1 MDTTD
6 APPVPVPKTKTK
18 AKARYLK
25 RKKER
30 RKLSKSKNKDKKAK
44 ERSRSGDDVEY
55 EEDREDG
62 EGEGREEEEEE
73 GSVVAQVGMGD
84 EGEQGEE
91 EEAGEE
97 EEEEEEIQKV
107 ERRPKKRRKVS
118 IGPDAVEAVHHTT
131 RTKHTETSPPIQNS
145 PPPIPQTALPIFPL
159 PTHPSAPSNLKTT
172 LALQGLDRALVDA
185 EIVPPGRTV
194 AVKIGSDK
202 DRMEEFQFGFGEG
215 DEEREEWTRTGLS
228 EKMSRRLVE
237 LGITELFAVQTC
249 LLPFL
254 LPRNATHKAL
264 YQPYNPPRDVC
275 VCAPTGSGKTLAYAI
290 PIVEILSTRITTRL
304 RALIVLPTRDL
315 VMQVRET
322 FEEISKGRG
331 LKIGTAT
338 GQHSFTHEQGQLV
351 GDIRYSL
358 LGGSSKLDILISTPG
373 RLIDHLND
381 TPNFTLQHLR
391 FLVIDE
397 ADRLLAQSFQDWL
410 GSVVGTL
417 RPPSHVFDGIG
428 SSNLIPDALSPAFH
442 HLLPLHHRHHP
453 NVLYPD
459 PTSFSPFPTEHKH
472 ASCQKLLFS
481 ATLTRDPGKI
491 AALELRDPKYFVVQG
506 GPAASGIDGEDEE
519 EDVILDVVSERFT
532 MPATLKEHMIICTTY
547 NKPLVFFHL
556 VHTRL
561 KTFVQS
567 QESQISQSQNSFSAL
582 VFTKSAE
589 STNRLVRL
597 FEFFQ
602 VAREKES
609 KESKEDTGMDTTNT
623 GGMDTMDTT
632 VIARAYSSDLPPSE
646 RKSILEEFKAGKIQI
661 LISSDLISRGIDLPN
676 ITHVISYDTPVDIRK
691 YVHRLGRTARA
702 GRVGEGWTLVEE
714 QEARHFKLML
724 KTANHLSHVKRVR
737 IGEGALEGLVKS
749 YETALGN
756 LKEVYTHSHS
766 RS

>member
-1 MDTTD
+1 
-6 APPVPVPKTKTK
+6 PKAKTK
-18 AKARYLK
+18 AKQRYLK

-30 RKLSKSKNKDKKAK
+30 RKVNKTKNKKTVAAAA
-44 ERSRSGDDVEY
+44 RSQARD
-55 EEDREDG
+55 DG
-62 EGEGREEEEEE
+62 EKEEEEEE
-73 GSVVAQVGMGD
+73 VEEEVDGVDV
-84 EGEQGEE
+84 EE
-91 EEAGEE
+91 EEVEGVDGVDVEEE
-97 EEEEEEIQKV
+97 EEEEEEIQKL

-118 IGPDAVEAVHHTT
+118 IEPDAVERVRRATHTK
-131 RTKHTETSPPIQNS
+131 RTKHTDPIQNS

-185 EIVPPGRTV
+185 EVVPPGRTM

-202 DRMEEFQFGFGEG
+202 DRWKFLFGFGS
-215 DEEREEWTRTGLS
+215 DSIEEWTKTGLS

-254 LPRNATHKAL
+254 LPRNPTHKAL

-290 PIVEILSTRITTRL
+290 PIVEILSSRITTRL

-351 GDIRYSL
+351 EDIPYSL
-358 LGGSSKLDILISTPG
+358 LGGCSKLDILISTPG

-410 GSVVGTL
+410 GSVVGAL
-417 RPPSHVFDGIG
+417 RPPSHVFDGFG
-428 SSNLIPDALSPAFH
+428 SSSLIPDALSPAF
-442 HLLPLHHRHHP
+442 LPSF
-453 NVLYPD
+453 
-459 PTSFSPFPTEHKH
+459 PTAFSSFPTEHKH

-506 GPAASGIDGEDEE
+506 GPAARGIDEEDKE

-561 KTFVQS
+561 KTLVQS
-567 QESQISQSQNSFSAL
+567 QSQSQKIQTQNSFNAL

-609 KESKEDTGMDTTNT
+609 KEDT
-623 GGMDTMDTT
+623 GMDTMDTT

-676 ITHVISYDTPVDIRK
+676 ITHVISYDSPVDIRK

-724 KTANHLSHVKRVR
+724 KTAHHLSHVRRVR
-737 IGEGALEGLVKS
+737 IGEGALDGLVKS
-749 YETALGN
+749 YEVRL
-756 LKEVYTHSHS
+756 
-766 RS
+766 

>member
-18 AKARYLK
+18 AKQRYLK

-44 ERSRSGDDVEY
+44 ER
-55 EEDREDG
+55 DG
-62 EGEGREEEEEE
+62 EEEGREEEEEE

-91 EEAGEE
+91 EEEVE
-97 EEEEEEIQKV
+97 EEEEEEIQKM

-118 IGPDAVEAVHHTT
+118 IEPDAVEPVHHTT
-131 RTKHTETSPPIQNS
+131 RTKHTDPIQNS

-159 PTHPSAPSNLKTT
+159 PTHPSAPTNLKTT

-185 EIVPPGRTV
+185 EIVPPGRTM

-202 DRMEEFQFGFGEG
+202 DRWKLLFGFGS
-215 DEEREEWTRTGLS
+215 DSIEEWTRTGLS

-290 PIVEILSTRITTRL
+290 PIVEILSSRITTRL

-338 GQHSFTHEQGQLV
+338 GQHSFTHEQGQIV

-358 LGGSSKLDILISTPG
+358 LGGCSKLDILISTPG
-373 RLIDHLND
+373 RLIDHLNG

-410 GSVVGTL
+410 GSVVGAL
-417 RPPSHVFDGIG
+417 RPPSDVFDGFE
-428 SSNLIPDALSPAFH
+428 SSNPIPIPDALSPAFH

-506 GPAASGIDGEDEE
+506 GPAARGIDGEDEE

-561 KTFVQS
+561 KTLVQS
-567 QESQISQSQNSFSAL
+567 QSQSQKIQTQNSFNAL

-609 KESKEDTGMDTTNT
+609 KESKEDT
-623 GGMDTMDTT
+623 GMDTMDTT

-676 ITHVISYDTPVDIRK
+676 ITHVISYDSPVDIRK

-702 GRVGEGWTLVEE
+702 GRVGQGWTLVEE

-724 KTANHLSHVKRVR
+724 KTAHHLSHVKRVR
-737 IGEGALEGLVKS
+737 IGEREEKELEGLVKS
-749 YETALGN
+749 YEVRLH
-756 LKEVYTHSHS
+756 E
-766 RS
+766 RFC

>member
-1 MDTTD
+1 MEG
-6 APPVPVPKTKTK
+6 PPVPKAKTK
-18 AKARYLK
+18 AKERYLK

-30 RKLSKSKNKDKKAK
+30 RKVNKSKNKKTVAAAA
-44 ERSRSGDDVEY
+44 RSQARDVGE
-55 EEDREDG
+55 EDG
-62 EGEGREEEEEE
+62 EREEEEEE
-73 GSVVAQVGMGD
+73 IHEEVE
-84 EGEQGEE
+84 EG
-91 EEAGEE
+91 
-97 EEEEEEIQKV
+97 EEEEEIQEEIVIEK
-107 ERRPKKRRKVS
+107 RPKKRRKLS
-118 IGPDAVEAVHHTT
+118 IEPEAA
-131 RTKHTETSPPIQNS
+131 RTKHTKRTKHTDPIQNS

-185 EIVPPGRTV
+185 EVVPPGRTM

-202 DRMEEFQFGFGEG
+202 DRWKFLFGFGS
-215 DEEREEWTRTGLS
+215 DSIEEWTKTGLS

-254 LPRNATHKAL
+254 LPRNATQRAL

-351 GDIRYSL
+351 EDIPYSL
-358 LGGSSKLDILISTPG
+358 LGGCSKLDILISTPG

-410 GSVVGTL
+410 GSVVGAL
-417 RPPSHVFDGIG
+417 RPPSHVFDGFG
-428 SSNLIPDALSPAFH
+428 SSNLIPIPDALSPAFH
-442 HLLPLHHRHHP
+442 HLLPLHHHHHP
-453 NVLYPD
+453 NFLYPD
-459 PTSFSPFPTEHKH
+459 PTAFSSFPTEHKH

-506 GPAASGIDGEDEE
+506 GPAARGIDEEDKE

-561 KTFVQS
+561 KTLVQS
-567 QESQISQSQNSFSAL
+567 QSQSQKIQTQNSFNAL

-609 KESKEDTGMDTTNT
+609 KEDT
-623 GGMDTMDTT
+623 GMDTMDTT

-676 ITHVISYDTPVDIRK
+676 ITHVISYDSPVDIRK

-702 GRVGEGWTLVEE
+702 GRDGQGWTLVEE

-737 IGEGALEGLVKS
+737 IGEREEKELEGLVKS

-756 LKEVYTHSHS
+756 LKEVYAHSHS

>member
-1 MDTTD
+1 MEG
-6 APPVPVPKTKTK
+6 PPVPKAKTK
-18 AKARYLK
+18 AKERYLK

-30 RKLSKSKNKDKKAK
+30 RKVNKSKNKKTVAAAA
-44 ERSRSGDDVEY
+44 RSQARDVGE
-55 EEDREDG
+55 EDG
-62 EGEGREEEEEE
+62 EREEEEEE
-73 GSVVAQVGMGD
+73 IHEEVE
-84 EGEQGEE
+84 EG
-91 EEAGEE
+91 
-97 EEEEEEIQKV
+97 EEEEEIQEEIVIEK
-107 ERRPKKRRKVS
+107 RPKKRRKLS
-118 IGPDAVEAVHHTT
+118 IEPEAA
-131 RTKHTETSPPIQNS
+131 RTKHTKRTDPIQNS
-145 PPPIPQTALPIFPL
+145 PPPISQTALPIFPL

-185 EIVPPGRTV
+185 EVVPPGRTM

-202 DRMEEFQFGFGEG
+202 DR
-215 DEEREEWTRTGLS
+215 WKTGLS

-249 LLPFL
+249 LLPFV
-254 LPRNATHKAL
+254 LPRNPTHKAL

-290 PIVEILSTRITTRL
+290 PIVEILSSRITTRL

-351 GDIRYSL
+351 EDIPYSL
-358 LGGSSKLDILISTPG
+358 LGGCSKLDILISTPG

-410 GSVVGTL
+410 GSVVGAL
-417 RPPSHVFDGIG
+417 RPPSHVFDGFG
-428 SSNLIPDALSPAFH
+428 SSNLIPIPDALSPAFH
-442 HLLPLHHRHHP
+442 HLLPLHHHHHP
-453 NVLYPD
+453 NFLYPD
-459 PTSFSPFPTEHKH
+459 PTAFSSFPTEHKH

-506 GPAASGIDGEDEE
+506 GPAARGIDEEDKE

-561 KTFVQS
+561 KTLVQS
-567 QESQISQSQNSFSAL
+567 QSQSQKIQTQNSFNAL

-609 KESKEDTGMDTTNT
+609 KEDTG
-623 GGMDTMDTT
+623 MDTT

-676 ITHVISYDTPVDIRK
+676 ITHVISYDSPVDIRK

-724 KTANHLSHVKRVR
+724 KTAHHLSHVKRVR

-749 YETALGN
+749 YEVRLH
-756 LKEVYTHSHS
+756 E
-766 RS
+766 RFC

>member
-1 MDTTD
+1 MEG
-6 APPVPVPKTKTK
+6 PPVPKAKTK
-18 AKARYLK
+18 AKERYLK

-30 RKLSKSKNKDKKAK
+30 RKVNKSKNKKTVAAAA
-44 ERSRSGDDVEY
+44 RSQARDVGE
-55 EEDREDG
+55 EDG
-62 EGEGREEEEEE
+62 EREEVE
-73 GSVVAQVGMGD
+73 D
-84 EGEQGEE
+84 
-91 EEAGEE
+91 GEE
-97 EEEEEEIQKV
+97 EEEEIHEEVEEGEEEEEIQEEIVIEK
-107 ERRPKKRRKVS
+107 RPKKRRKLS
-118 IGPDAVEAVHHTT
+118 IEPEAA
-131 RTKHTETSPPIQNS
+131 RTKHTKRTDPIQNS
-145 PPPIPQTALPIFPL
+145 PPPISQTALPIFPL

-185 EIVPPGRTV
+185 EVVPPGRTM

-202 DRMEEFQFGFGEG
+202 DRWNLLFGFGSDSIAEC
-215 DEEREEWTRTGLS
+215 LS

-237 LGITELFAVQTC
+237 LGIRELFAVQTA
-249 LLPFL
+249 LVPFL
-254 LPRNATHKAL
+254 LPRDPTQRAL
-264 YQPYNPPRDVC
+264 YRPYNPPRDVC

-290 PIVEILSTRITTRL
+290 PIVEVLSTRIITRL

-351 GDIRYSL
+351 GDIRYNL

-373 RLIDHLND
+373 RLIDHLNG

-410 GSVVGTL
+410 GSVVGAL
-417 RPPSHVFDGIG
+417 RPPSDVFDGFG
-428 SSNLIPDALSPAFH
+428 SSNPIPIPDVLSPAFH
-442 HLLPLHHRHHP
+442 HLLPLHHHHHP
-453 NVLYPD
+453 NFLYPD

-506 GPAASGIDGEDEE
+506 GPAARGIDEEDEE

-561 KTFVQS
+561 KTLVQS
-567 QESQISQSQNSFSAL
+567 QESQNTQKNQPQYSFNAL

-609 KESKEDTGMDTTNT
+609 KEDT
-623 GGMDTMDTT
+623 GMDTMDTT

-676 ITHVISYDTPVDIRK
+676 ITHVISYDAPVDIRK

-702 GRVGEGWTLVEE
+702 GRVGEGWTLVED

-724 KTANHLSHVKRVR
+724 KSANHLSHVRRVR

-749 YETALGN
+749 YETALVN
-756 LKEVYTHSHS
+756 LKEVYTHSHTHSHSHS